1 MSDPG
6 DTFTQVTSTS
16 WIARLGKSILGVLIG
31 IVLIIA
37 AIVLLFWNEGRAV
50 TTARSLAE
58 GSHAVVAVGSAS
70 VDPANDGK
78 LVYVSGDLTA
88 RAPLA
93 DQEFGVSANAL
104 RLVRKVEM
112 YEWKEESKT
121 ERRDKLGGGEEE
133 VKTYTYHRV
142 WSDRYEDFEPLQ
154 AFGRPRE
161 PADALPR
168 PYGRRARREPGC
180 VPSGRAGAAPVAR

>member
-1 MSDPG
+1 M
-6 DTFTQVTSTS
+6 
-16 WIARLGKSILGVLIG
+16 
-31 IVLIIA
+31 
-37 AIVLLFWNEGRAV
+37 
-50 TTARSLAE
+50 
-58 GSHAVVAVGSAS
+58 GSAS

-112 YEWKEESKT
+112 YEWMEESKT

-142 WSDRYEDFEPLQ
+142 WSDRYEDSSRFKHSDGHENPQ
-154 AFGRPRE
+154 M
-161 PADALPR
+161 R